1 MSTLLLDQT
10 TWDLVADASGN
21 IALATD
27 PYAIAQNVASACQT
41 FLGEC
46 WYNTLNGV
54 PYWEQIFGQSPPLS
68 LVKSDL
74 IAAALTV
81 PGCTNPQVFLN
92 NIQNRTLSGQ
102 IQFTGPSGVALAT
115 TFSRQFILGN
125 SILGGGDVI

>member
-1 MSTLLLDQT
+1 MSTMLLDQT
-10 TWDLVADASGN
+10 VWDLVADASGN

-68 LVKSDL
+68 LIKAELVTAS
-74 IAAALTV
+74 LTV
-81 PGCTNPQVFLN
+81 PGCSNPVVFLN
-92 NIQNRTLSGQ
+92 NIQNRTLTGQ
-102 IQFTGPSGVALAT
+102 IQFTGPGGTQLTT
-115 TFSRQFILGN
+115 TFSRQFILGR
-125 SILGGGDVI
+125 SIVGGGDVI